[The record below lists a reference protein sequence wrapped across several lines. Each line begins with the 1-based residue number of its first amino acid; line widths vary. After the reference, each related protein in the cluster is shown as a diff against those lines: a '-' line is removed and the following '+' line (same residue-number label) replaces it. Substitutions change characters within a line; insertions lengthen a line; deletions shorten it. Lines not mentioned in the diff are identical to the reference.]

1 MLELLIR
8 LDSMYNMWKPCV
20 ESVSPVGVDEG
31 EVTRLKGMHPSWDIM
46 VLGGSANAGLCVFI
60 VFALLAYGDF

>member
-1 MLELLIR
+1 
-8 LDSMYNMWKPCV
+8 MWKPCV
-20 ESVSPVGVDEG
+20 VSVSPVGVDEG